1 MGTVLALILI
11 LQVRM
16 NPPAAAVNFPDFPDD
31 SPAAQAAYEERD
43 LAHRYNVLAR
53 ALNDFMAAYKAG
65 HVDLKKAKAVRNAL
79 HDLEK
84 FDWFKPELSPAEA
97 KPGLDK

>member
-16 NPPAAAVNFPDFPDD
+16 NPPAAAVNFPDFPDE

-43 LAHRYNVLAR
+43 LAHRYKRAGAR
-53 ALNDFMAAYKAG
+53 PQRFHGRLQSRPRRFEEGKS
-65 HVDLKKAKAVRNAL
+65 RQ
-79 HDLEK
+79 ER
-84 FDWFKPELSPAEA
+84 PARSGEIRLVQA
-97 KPGLDK
+97 